1 MKFSQFL
8 RKEAD
13 PIWEASFNHPFVT
26 GIAGGSLPLENF
38 RYYVLQDAYY
48 LSHFAKVQALGAA
61 KSHDMVTTASMAA
74 HAQGTYEAELSLHE
88 NFSKQLGI
96 TEEERQNFKPSPTAY
111 AYTSHMYRAAY
122 NGHLGDI
129 IAAILPCYW
138 LYYEIGQQM
147 KGFKPEE
154 PIYQEWIEAYGGD
167 WFETL
172 VKEQIDRLDQIAET
186 VTEAD
191 RERMKE
197 HFLISSQY
205 EYEFWNMAY
214 TLEEWP
220 ISMNKTVPLGKGE

>member
-1 MKFSQFL
+1 MSFSQYV
-8 RKEAD
+8 RKVAD
-13 PIWEASFNHPFVT
+13 PIWEASFKHPFVT

-61 KSHDMVTTASMAA
+61 KSQDMKTTACMAS

-88 NFSKQLGI
+88 QFSKLLGI
-96 TEEERQNFKPSPTAY
+96 TDEERASFKPAPTAY
-111 AYTSHMYRAAY
+111 AYTSHMYRAAH

-138 LYYEIGQQM
+138 LYYEIGEQM

-154 PIYQEWIEAYGGD
+154 PIYQEWIAAYGGE
-167 WFETL
+167 WFRTL
-172 VKEQIDRLDQIAET
+172 VEEQINRLDEIAET

-197 HFLISSQY
+197 HFIISSQY
-205 EYEFWNMAY
+205 EFEFWDMAY
-214 TLEEWP
+214 TLEKWP
-220 ISMNKTVPLGKGE
+220 VDIEAQLPIGKGE